1 MISRLNQLISITES
15 LTTLT
20 SVQRQELVK
29 LFRMTID
36 MIILRTNQLST
47 EFINKCTRLV
57 NSYQNLIMAVT
68 SNEQQLSQALHL
80 FPFRGHC
87 SHRNCIHNLC
97 YHYQLYQTCVL
108 QEDLT
113 SVHQIFKSESME
125 FFTIGFRTYLHQFL
139 LNQCLK
145 LL

>member
-57 NSYQNLIMAVT
+57 NSNQNLIMAVT
-68 SNEQQLSQALHL
+68 SNEQQLSQALHP
-80 FPFRGHC
+80 FPFPRPLQPPQLHPQPLL
-87 SHRNCIHNLC
+87 SLPALSNLR
-97 YHYQLYQTCVL
+97 T

-125 FFTIGFRTYLHQFL
+125 FFTIRFRTYLHQFL
-139 LNQCLK
+139 VNQCLK